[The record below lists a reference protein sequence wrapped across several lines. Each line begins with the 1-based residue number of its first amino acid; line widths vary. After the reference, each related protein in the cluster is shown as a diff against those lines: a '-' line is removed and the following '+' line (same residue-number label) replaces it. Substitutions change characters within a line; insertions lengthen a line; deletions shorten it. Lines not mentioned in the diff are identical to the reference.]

1 MQTIRF
7 PMGSFPNNSPSFESK
22 KRIKILELYG
32 LFRISVK
39 IVYQDDTSDSFG
51 ELTKFR
57 GSLNLSDDKLIQVDY
72 CAKYHLDYI
81 CLRTLKGRI
90 IKAGEAGIDIKSFIF
105 PAYASIIGFFC
116 NYGRFIFQFGLIVQE
131 NSDLKLSL
139 EIEEQKKKEEEEQNA
154 ITLQR
159 DEAAKK
165 EKEELLRIELEIEE
179 KTIKTEFEK
188 VGLEENIEEG
198 FEEKAKMI
206 KEYPEISREEE
217 EKIEENSGWGF
228 GDFIELFF
236 EFICFVLD
244 ALI

>member
-57 GSLNLSDDKLIQVDY
+57 GSLNLSEDKLIQVDY

-90 IKAGEAGIDIKSFIF
+90 IKAGEAGIDIQSFIF

-116 NYGRFIFQFGLIVQE
+116 NYGRFIFQFGMIVQE
-131 NSDLKLSL
+131 NYDLKKNVL
-139 EIEEQKKKEEEEQNA
+139 EKNIDNPIENELEMKKKA
-154 ITLQR
+154 
-159 DEAAKK
+159 
-165 EKEELLRIELEIEE
+165 
-179 KTIKTEFEK
+179 
-188 VGLEENIEEG
+188 
-198 FEEKAKMI
+198 
-206 KEYPEISREEE
+206 EEE
-217 EKIEENSGWGF
+217 EKKKKEKSLEFKKIGNKHFLQKEYDKAIEQYTQAM
-228 GDFIELFF
+228 
-236 EFICFVLD
+236 VL
-244 ALI
+244 LMKFLKKF